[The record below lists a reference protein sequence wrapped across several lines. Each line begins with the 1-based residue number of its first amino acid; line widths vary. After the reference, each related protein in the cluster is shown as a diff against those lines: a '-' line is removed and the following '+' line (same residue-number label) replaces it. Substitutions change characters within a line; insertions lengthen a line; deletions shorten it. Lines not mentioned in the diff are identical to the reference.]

1 MYMRSLIELI
11 DAIKDELAAPLP
23 SPATT
28 AITTITAI
36 TTDSRKVAAGYLF
49 VALKGTKV
57 DGTQFIAHAVQE
69 GAVAVLC
76 DVDVVVPAGAMAL
89 RAHNVRRA
97 LALLAASFYA
107 SQPAHMVAVT
117 GTDGKTSTAD
127 FFRQLMHGLGK
138 KAASI
143 GTLGVFAG
151 DGAELY
157 PGANTTPDPISLQ
170 EMLANMASSGI
181 DHACMEASSHGLHQ
195 HRLDGV
201 VLEAAAFT
209 NFARD
214 HMDYHKTEEEYFAA
228 KARLFELLPRNRVA
242 VLNQD
247 DARYGVLKA
256 LCEAR
261 GQKMLGFGRSGGQ
274 LAILDAQPLAHGQRV
289 SLEVLGRRHACDLPL
304 MGGFQVMNILAALGL
319 VHGVGGDVEKA
330 LGLLP
335 TLRGVAGR
343 LELVATLGNGAS
355 VLVDYAHTPMALAS
369 ILQVLR
375 PHTHNKL
382 HVVFGCGGDRDAGKR
397 PLMGKVA
404 SELADVAIVTD
415 DNPRSEDAALI
426 RKAVLEG
433 CVGGKEIA
441 DRKKAIYA
449 AVEGLAAGDVLV
461 IAGKGHEK
469 YQIVGN
475 TTHPFDD
482 AVIARQAAKERA
494 A

>member
-11 DAIKDELAAPLP
+11 NAIKDELAAPLP
-23 SPATT
+23 SPAN
-28 AITTITAI
+28 TTITSV
-36 TTDSRKVAAGYLF
+36 TTDSRTVAAGSLF

-57 DGTQFIAHAVQE
+57 DGTQFIARAVQE

-76 DVDVVVPAGAMAL
+76 DMDAPVPEQVPAL
-89 RAHNVRRA
+89 RTRNVRRA
-97 LALLAASFYA
+97 LALLAAAFYE

-127 FFRQLMHGLGK
+127 FFRQLMHGLGNSS
-138 KAASI
+138 ASI

-151 DGAELY
+151 DGSELY
-157 PGANTTPDPISLQ
+157 AGANTTPDPVSLQ
-170 EMLANMASSGI
+170 AMLASMASSGI
-181 DHACMEASSHGLHQ
+181 SHACMEASSHGLHQ

-228 KARLFELLPRNRVA
+228 KARLFELLPRGRTA

-247 DARYGVLKA
+247 DARYGALKA

-261 GQKMLGFGRSGGQ
+261 GQKVLGFGRAGGH
-274 LAILDAQPLAHGQRV
+274 LTIRDAQPLAHGQRV
-289 SLEVLGRRHACDLPL
+289 SLEVLGHKHECELPL

-319 VHGVGGDVEKA
+319 VHGVGGDVKKA
-330 LGLLP
+330 LELLP
-335 TLRGVAGR
+335 SLRGVAGR

-375 PHTHNKL
+375 PHTKGRL

-397 PLMGKVA
+397 PLMGKA
-404 SELADVAIVTD
+404 ACELADVAIVTD

-433 CVGGKEIA
+433 CAGGKEIA

-469 YQIVGN
+469 YQIVGD
-475 TTHPFDD
+475 TTYPFDD
-482 AVIARQAAKERA
+482 AVIARQAATERA